1 MDRDEFWT
9 LIEAARAAG
18 GGDCRQQT
26 AHLVAAL
33 QQRSVDDILAFD
45 RILHE
50 LMAESYRWDLWG
62 AAYLINGGCSDDGF
76 DYFRGWLL
84 AQGRATWEAAVRDPD
99 SLAAHPQIRA
109 PDQQAGREGSLWCE
123 PILAVAYD
131 AYEAVTGQELPV
143 EVAVATRA
151 VPEYSMGEDWDFDD
165 DEEMR
170 RRYPKLWAQ
179 LPWGDSASHDHD
191 SRPPA

>member
-1 MDRDEFWT
+1 MDRDGFWT

-33 QQRSVDDILAFD
+33 RQRPVDDILALD
-45 RILHE
+45 RILYE
-50 LMAESYRWDLWG
+50 LLAKSYRWDLWG

-109 PDQQAGREGSLWCE
+109 PDQQAGWEGSLWCE
-123 PILAVAYD
+123 PILYLADD
-131 AYEAVTGQELPV
+131 AYQAVTGQELPADV
-143 EVAVATRA
+143 AEVAA
-151 VPEYSMGEDWDFDD
+151 VEPEYSMGEDWDFDD
-165 DEEMR
+165 NDEMR

-179 LPWGDSASHDHD
+179 IGWGDSASHDHG